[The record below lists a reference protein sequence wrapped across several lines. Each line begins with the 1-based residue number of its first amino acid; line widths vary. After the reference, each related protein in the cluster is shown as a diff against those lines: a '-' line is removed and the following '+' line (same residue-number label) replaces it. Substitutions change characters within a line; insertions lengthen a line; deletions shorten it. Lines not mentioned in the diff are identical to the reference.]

1 MVVTRTGPPTTQ
13 KDGQIID
20 NHVQPTNTDDMHQIV
35 RLLTEQKETMSTLM
49 TSISNIE
56 SRLQQVEI
64 KQNQIREYPTT
75 PEGGRTLND
84 PAAEDHKNGRN
95 KNKNKKNNRQPIKSP
110 KINQEDDDNDGNYH
124 NISQLSSQIEALS
137 INSSTGNKRPP
148 NISLEKFNGKISFQI
163 WLKKFMAYCKINS
176 IDSDMKH
183 EVLLLM
189 LEDEPASD
197 ANRIELYDFHTLSSF
212 LCNKYKGQYSIASA
226 FHELEI
232 ITSRPVRKPEELDA
246 TCKKISDIIE
256 ILEESKPTDY
266 ILQRKIEALSKVLPL
281 ELRSKILLT
290 ASIFP
295 SFDVAISS
303 TKRAWALDYRADI
316 ERSKGNT
323 LSKNK
328 KKKKYCSNCNTNTH
342 NTDMCR
348 LKDKNKHRKE
358 KINKVDDEESS
369 MDSSSSSSSSEDE
382 ESVYKIS
389 ESIEKNLESISNKG
403 LIGTH
408 VTVNGHSC
416 VAMVD
421 PGSTCTII
429 DKEFA
434 RKIKIPIRS
443 ENGKQVEVLSN
454 TATVYKIKDTI
465 TINVLGYDIKLNS
478 RIYISNTN
486 FYNSSYQ
493 VILGN
498 NILKK
503 VDGKINTKKDHDEI
517 NFVFEKANGDN
528 KLEEKLRQQLQID
541 FKDVI
546 AQHDFDVGKGQV
558 QTPLQEYYEEREPLK
573 IRYYPVPLNDR
584 VELDKITD
592 MYLKHDIIEKC
603 DSTHI
608 APVMILNK
616 PSEDPSIQRKR
627 FVLDVRESNS
637 VTKYVNY
644 EPPTLQ
650 MILNSIRKYQFASSI
665 DLCSGFLQLSIPEEI
680 RDRYAFKT
688 SKGIFRFKRLVQGA
702 RNSPGIFQRTMESIF
717 APLKDNMLIYQDD
730 LLVISDGNEAQH
742 KELLYQFFSIAR
754 QHGLKINFNKS
765 KFFKKIVSFLGWDI
779 SPTGVTPSLK
789 SVESIMKLK
798 LPVDKKQLYQRLQKF
813 SYHRLAIK
821 DYAKLSSKLYEMTS
835 GRNCKIEL
843 TGENLKN
850 YLTIVETLYK
860 QPLLYH
866 ANPSKP
872 YILTCDASATAV
884 GATLSQLDDSQIE
897 RPISFFSCK
906 LPHVKKPRSATYNE
920 LYAIKRALQFNKY
933 LLTGAHIKIR
943 SDHRPLEKLV
953 QNTQEKRFYDL
964 VECINSYNCS
974 IEYIEGVKNSS
985 ADCLS
990 RLPHSDVSSESDAE
1004 KEEVNILL
1012 RKKTKK
1018 NYNEVKVMRNIFK
1031 PTSTDTLKDENKIND
1046 DKKISS
1052 LKNNLND
1059 DKTIS
1064 SLKNNVISL
1073 EKRGPGRPRKKV
1085 MKDDAK
1091 QSINDALK
1099 DNEDINTP
1107 QIANEHSF
1115 LSNKDHSSCIN
1126 NTTLFHTILPNNFNI
1141 RDKQQLDLEIIAA
1154 MKSKIYDNKPIQ
1166 VINGIVHVQVP
1177 SKEGGNDLL
1186 PIIPSDPETCQLV
1199 FNICHTQSGHFGLE
1213 KSLEFLKTYG
1223 YLKKSRKIF
1232 EQFYKECVTC
1242 AEVNSP
1248 LQKHCEMKTVQYS
1261 RPLSEIVQ
1269 YAKKAL
1275 VNPKY
1280 ILEQSHFKEGDK
1292 VYAKLPDFSRGRKL
1306 AKKWKGP
1313 YTIEKMEDAV
1323 AFITL
1328 DNLPKKKIRK
1338 LHIDKLKKFRS
1349 NKEE

>member
-1 MVVTRTGPPTTQ
+1 MVVTRAGPPTMER
-13 KDGQIID
+13 DEQITD
-20 NHVQPTNTDDMHQIV
+20 NHVQPTSADDMQRIV
-35 RLLTEQKETMSTLM
+35 RLLTEQKETMSTLI

-64 KQNQIREYPTT
+64 IQNQIPGYPTSQ
-75 PEGGRTLND
+75 EGGRTLND
-84 PAAEDHKNGRN
+84 PAAEDYQN
-95 KNKNKKNNRQPIKSP
+95 
-110 KINQEDDDNDGNYH
+110 
-124 NISQLSSQIEALS
+124 EALS
-137 INSSTGNKRPP
+137 INSSTGIKRPP

-212 LCNKYKGQYSIASA
+212 LYNKYKGQYSIASA

-266 ILQRKIEALSKVLPL
+266 ILQRKIEALSKVLLL
-281 ELRSKILLT
+281 ELRSKILIT

-316 ERSKGNT
+316 ERNKGNT

-369 MDSSSSSSSSEDE
+369 MNSSSSSSSSEDE

-408 VTVNGHSC
+408 ITINGHSC

-434 RKIKIPIRS
+434 NKIKIPIRS

-465 TINVLGYDIKLNS
+465 TINVLGYNIKLNS

-503 VDGKINTKKDHDEI
+503 VDGKINTKKGTFTLNKPKVIQDEMNNYNLDHDEI
-517 NFVFEKANGDN
+517 NFVFEKTNGDN

-546 AQHDFDVGKGQV
+546 AQHDFDVGKGQIH
-558 QTPLQEYYEEREPLK
+558 TPLQEYYEEREPLK

-584 VELDKITD
+584 AELDKITD

-650 MILNSIRKYQFASSI
+650 TILNSIRKYQFASSI
-665 DLCSGFLQLSIPEEI
+665 DLCSGFLQLSIPEQI

-717 APLKDNMLIYQDD
+717 SPLKDNMLIYQDD
-730 LLVISDGNEAQH
+730 LLIISDGNETLH

-850 YLTIVETLYK
+850 YLSIVETLYK

-872 YILTCDASATAV
+872 YILTCDASATAI

-933 LLTGAHIKIR
+933 LLTGAHIQIR

-990 RLPHSDVSSESDAE
+990 RLPHSDVSSESDVE
-1004 KEEVNILL
+1004 REEVNILL

-1018 NYNEVKVMRNIFK
+1018 NYNEVQVMRNIFQ
-1031 PTSTDTLKDENKIND
+1031 PTSKHTLKDENKIND
-1046 DKKISS
+1046 DNTISS
-1052 LKNNLND
+1052 FTNKIND
-1059 DKTIS
+1059 DKITS
-1064 SLKNNVISL
+1064 SLMNGISL
-1073 EKRGPGRPRKKV
+1073 KKRGPGRPRKIIV
-1085 MKDDAK
+1085 KDNAK
-1091 QSINDALK
+1091 QTINNALR
-1099 DNEDINTP
+1099 DNEDIKTP
-1107 QIANEHSF
+1107 KIGNEHLF

-1126 NTTLFHTILPNNFNI
+1126 NTTLFNTILPNNFNI
-1141 RDKQQLDLEIIAA
+1141 RNKQQLDLEIIASL
-1154 MKSKIYDNKPIQ
+1154 KSKIYDNKPIQ

-1186 PIIPSDPETCQLV
+1186 LIIPCDPDTCQLV
-1199 FNICHTQSGHFGLE
+1199 FNICHSQSGHFGLN

-1232 EQFYKECVTC
+1232 EQFYKKCITC
-1242 AEVNSP
+1242 TEVNSP
-1248 LQKHCEMKTVQYS
+1248 LQKHCES
-1261 RPLSEIVQ
+1261 
-1269 YAKKAL
+1269 
-1275 VNPKY
+1275 
-1280 ILEQSHFKEGDK
+1280 
-1292 VYAKLPDFSRGRKL
+1292 
-1306 AKKWKGP
+1306 
-1313 YTIEKMEDAV
+1313 
-1323 AFITL
+1323 
-1328 DNLPKKKIRK
+1328 
-1338 LHIDKLKKFRS
+1338 
-1349 NKEE
+1349 

>member
-1 MVVTRTGPPTTQ
+1 MIGLGNIFLNPRYKKSGFYDFFTPYLESKNEIYYQIVCRVFLYGTISIVTCILNVMAVLSLKKQNKAVRLYFSHSFTFGTVRNHLTLQLSIIMVVTRAGPPTMQ
-13 KDGQIID
+13 RDEQITD
-20 NHVQPTNTDDMHQIV
+20 NHVQPTSADDMQRIV
-35 RLLTEQKETMSTLM
+35 RLLTEQKETMSTLI

-64 KQNQIREYPTT
+64 IQNQIPGYPTSQ
-75 PEGGRTLND
+75 EGGRTLND
-84 PAAEDHKNGRN
+84 PAAEDYQNG
-95 KNKNKKNNRQPIKSP
+95 KNKNKKNNRRTIKSP
-110 KINQEDDDNDGNYH
+110 KINQENDDNDGNYH

-137 INSSTGNKRPP
+137 INSSTGIKRPP

-212 LCNKYKGQYSIASA
+212 LYNKYKGQYSIASA

-316 ERSKGNT
+316 ERNKGNT

-369 MDSSSSSSSSEDE
+369 MNSSSSSSSSEDE

-389 ESIEKNLESISNKG
+389 ESIEKNLES
-403 LIGTH
+403 
-408 VTVNGHSC
+408 
-416 VAMVD
+416 
-421 PGSTCTII
+421 
-429 DKEFA
+429 
-434 RKIKIPIRS
+434 
-443 ENGKQVEVLSN
+443 
-454 TATVYKIKDTI
+454 
-465 TINVLGYDIKLNS
+465 
-478 RIYISNTN
+478 
-486 FYNSSYQ
+486 
-493 VILGN
+493 
-498 NILKK
+498 
-503 VDGKINTKKDHDEI
+503 
-517 NFVFEKANGDN
+517 
-528 KLEEKLRQQLQID
+528 
-541 FKDVI
+541 
-546 AQHDFDVGKGQV
+546 
-558 QTPLQEYYEEREPLK
+558 
-573 IRYYPVPLNDR
+573 
-584 VELDKITD
+584 
-592 MYLKHDIIEKC
+592 
-603 DSTHI
+603 
-608 APVMILNK
+608 
-616 PSEDPSIQRKR
+616 
-627 FVLDVRESNS
+627 
-637 VTKYVNY
+637 
-644 EPPTLQ
+644 
-650 MILNSIRKYQFASSI
+650 
-665 DLCSGFLQLSIPEEI
+665 
-680 RDRYAFKT
+680 
-688 SKGIFRFKRLVQGA
+688 A
-702 RNSPGIFQRTMESIF
+702 RNSPGIFQRIMEIIF
-717 APLKDNMLIYQDD
+717 SPLKDNMLIYQDD
-730 LLVISDGNEAQH
+730 LLIISDGNETLH

-835 GRNCKIEL
+835 GRNCKIKL

-850 YLTIVETLYK
+850 YLSIVETLYK

-872 YILTCDASATAV
+872 YILTCDASATAI

-933 LLTGAHIKIR
+933 LLTGAHIQIR

-985 ADCLS
+985 ADYLS
-990 RLPHSDVSSESDAE
+990 RLPHSDVSSESDVE
-1004 KEEVNILL
+1004 REEVNILL

-1018 NYNEVKVMRNIFK
+1018 NYNEVQVMRNIFQ
-1031 PTSTDTLKDENKIND
+1031 PTSKHTLKDENKIND
-1046 DKKISS
+1046 DKITSS
-1052 LKNNLND
+1052 LMNG
-1059 DKTIS
+1059 I
-1064 SLKNNVISL
+1064 SLK
-1073 EKRGPGRPRKKV
+1073 KRGPVRPRKIKV
-1085 MKDDAK
+1085 KDNAK
-1091 QSINDALK
+1091 QTINNALR
-1099 DNEDINTP
+1099 DNEDIKTP
-1107 QIANEHSF
+1107 KIGIEHLF
-1115 LSNKDHSSCIN
+1115 LSNKDYSS
-1126 NTTLFHTILPNNFNI
+1126 L
-1141 RDKQQLDLEIIAA
+1141 
-1154 MKSKIYDNKPIQ
+1154 
-1166 VINGIVHVQVP
+1166 INGIVHVQVP

-1186 PIIPSDPETCQLV
+1186 PIIPCDPDTCQLV
-1199 FNICHTQSGHFGLE
+1199 FNICHSQSGHFGLN

-1232 EQFYKECVTC
+1232 EQFYKKCITC

-1248 LQKHCEMKTVQYS
+1248 LQKHCEMKTIQYS
-1261 RPLSEIVQ
+1261 RPFENLAVDICGSIQPTSQRGNKFIIIFIDSMTRFTMAYPIKKYDYEHIIECLQDLVFTHGAPVSIRCDNAPNFKSHSWKDALDVVNINLQHSTEYHSRGNSLAERALRNLQDGLKKLFKEDVLNWDKCVKPLCYFYNINICKSTNTSPYFLHYLRQPYTYLNKLLQTDVKYKVDINRPLSEIVQ
-1269 YAKKAL
+1269 YAKKAYETANAIIQKSSEARKAL

-1280 ILEQSHFKEGDK
+1280 ILEQSHYKEGDK
-1292 VYAKLPDFSRGRKL
+1292 VYAKLPDFSRGKKL

-1313 YTIEKMEDAV
+1313 YTIIKMEDAV

-1328 DNLPKKKIRK
+1328 DSSPKKKIRK
-1338 LHIDKLKKFRS
+1338 LHIDKLKKFFS